1 MRSNTSLPFVVCILV
16 SLLRLVAASPLIVGG
31 ASPGTGPIT
40 ARMSHSNFEKRADG
54 PKTAWKLLP
63 AGFYVDKQGG
73 VLTFGSKHSYT
84 KADGKVEYKPLTK
97 GQTITPLGFKV
108 LVYPL
113 DDAKTITEVTEETGG
128 TEWVVDA
135 LDSLMQ
141 RHNWL
146 IDEYHLKQVKKLT
159 SIEDKVNK
167 VQQSIEEASNHVS
180 AKP

>member
-1 MRSNTSLPFVVCILV
+1 MRSNTSLPFVVCMFV

-40 ARMSHSNFEKRADG
+40 ARMSSFEKRAG
-54 PKTAWKLLP
+54 GSETALKLLS

-84 KADGKVEYKPLTK
+84 KVDGKVEYKRLTK
-97 GQTITPLGFKV
+97 GHTITPLGFKV

-113 DDAKTITEVTEETGG
+113 NEAKTITEVTEETGG
-128 TEWVVDA
+128 TEWVVGA
-135 LDSLMQ
+135 LDSLME

-146 IDEYHLKQVKKLT
+146 IDKFHLKEVQKLT
-159 SIEDKVNK
+159 SIQAKVK
-167 VQQSIEEASNHVS
+167 EARQSIEEASSHVS
-180 AKP
+180 ANS

>member
-40 ARMSHSNFEKRADG
+40 ARMSSFEKRAG
-54 PKTAWKLLP
+54 GSETAWKLLA
-63 AGFYVDKQGG
+63 AGFFVDGQGG
-73 VLTFGSKHSYT
+73 VLTFGSEHSYR
-84 KADGKVEYKPLTK
+84 KVDGNVEYKPLTK

-128 TEWVVDA
+128 TEWVVEA
-135 LDSLMQ
+135 LDSLMK

-146 IDEYHLKQVKKLT
+146 IDEFDLKKVKKLT

-167 VQQSIEEASNHVS
+167 VQQSIQEASNHVS

>member
-40 ARMSHSNFEKRADG
+40 ALSHSNFEKRAGD
-54 PKTAWKLLP
+54 PKKHWQLLA
-63 AGFYVDKQGG
+63 AGFFFDEQGG
-73 VLTFGSKHSYT
+73 VLTFGSEHSYT
-84 KADGKVEYKPLTK
+84 KVEGKVEYKPLTK
-97 GQTITPLGFKV
+97 GQTITPLSFKV

-113 DDAKTITEVTEETGG
+113 DEAKTLTEVTEETGG
-128 TEWVVDA
+128 TEWVVEA
-135 LDSLMQ
+135 LDSLMK

-146 IDEYHLKQVKKLT
+146 IDKYHLKQVKKLT

-167 VQQSIEEASNHVS
+167 VRQSIEDASNHVS